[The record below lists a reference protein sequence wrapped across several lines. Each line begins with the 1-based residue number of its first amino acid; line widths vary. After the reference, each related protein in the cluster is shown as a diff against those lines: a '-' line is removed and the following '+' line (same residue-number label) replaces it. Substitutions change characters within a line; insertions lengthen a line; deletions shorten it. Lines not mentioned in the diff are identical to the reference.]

1 MLSLVM
7 SVSSV
12 VSSILNVVL
21 AFVILMI
28 MVTTPQVNCS
38 NLR

>member
-1 MLSLVM
+1 M

-21 AFVILMI
+21 AFVILI
-28 MVTTPQVNCS
+28 TLVLLTWNQW
-38 NLR
+38 